1 VQRFWVRATGWLSAH
16 GERWA
21 MLQFALSALVT
32 VVLVLVL
39 ALVAFDRAGRA
50 EAIAIAEEV
59 TQIAATGVIAPMVD
73 DDVLARRP
81 AALAQLDDRVRA
93 SLLREPVLR
102 VTVYRSDG
110 RVVYSSNPRLAAR
123 VRLQAG
129 MREAL
134 RTGRP
139 QTRTGVPRDPDSDL
153 AESVQLL
160 DVYQPITAPSG
171 ERLLVEYCRRLTSVW
186 KDSRELFDQFA
197 PYMVGGVLAVQLLNL
212 PLVVALVRRLRRGRR
227 HEELLLQREIAAS
240 ERERRRLATDLH
252 NGVIQDLAG
261 MSMALTASQHSATAR
276 GDTDAAAQLQAVA
289 ASSRRTTRMLRHV
302 LVDIYPPNL
311 ERTGLRN
318 ALGDLL
324 ETVRRRDVAVDVSL
338 DDELDAL
345 SPVIAAVL
353 YRVVQEAVRNVV
365 AHANASRMDLR
376 VEGSASG
383 DVRVCVA
390 DDGRGF
396 VPSRAPL
403 GNVDGHVG
411 LALIHDLV
419 DQAGG
424 DLVIISAP
432 GAGTEVRARIPAP

>member
-1 VQRFWVRATGWLSAH
+1 
-16 GERWA
+16 

-32 VVLVLVL
+32 MVLVLVL
-39 ALVAFDRAGRA
+39 ALVAFGRAGRA

-59 TQIAATGVIAPMVD
+59 TRIAATGVIAPMVD

-93 SLLREPVLR
+93 RLLREPVLR

-123 VRLQAG
+123 VPLEPG

-160 DVYQPITAPSG
+160 DVYQPITSPTG

-186 KDSRELFDQFA
+186 EDSRELFDQFA

-212 PLVVALVRRLRRGRR
+212 PLVVALVRRVRRARGQ
-227 HEELLLQREIAAS
+227 EELLLQREIAAS

-261 MSMALTASQHSATAR
+261 MSMALTASHHSAAAR
-276 GDTDAAAQLQAVA
+276 GDTDAAAQLRAVA

-302 LVDIYPPNL
+302 VVDIYPPNL
-311 ERTGLRN
+311 ERTGLRM

-338 DDELDAL
+338 DEELDAL

-365 AHANASRMDLR
+365 AHAGASRIDLR
-376 VEGSASG
+376 VERSASG

-396 VPSRAPL
+396 VPSRATS
-403 GNVDGHVG
+403 GNVHGHVG
-411 LALIHDLV
+411 LALIRDLV
-419 DQAGG
+419 DQANG
-424 DLVIISAP
+424 DLEISSAP